1 MHLLKYRAEEG
12 GLLRSGGSRTYLRR
26 FREVGARVIVDDSS
40 GGRRK
45 AILVRENGTRRGKY
59 YNSCGSKLLDPICRL
74 DGLEHM

>member
-1 MHLLKYRAEEG
+1 MHLLKYRAQEG
-12 GLLRSGGSRTYLRR
+12 GLLRSGGSRTYLRIR
-26 FREVGARVIVDDSS
+26 QVGARVIADDSS

-59 YNSCGSKLLDPICRL
+59 YNSYGSKLLDPICKL

>member
-1 MHLLKYRAEEG
+1 MRLLKYRAEEE
-12 GLLRSGGSRTYLRR
+12 GLLRSGGSRTYLRIR
-26 FREVGARVIVDDSS
+26 QVVARVIADDSS